1 MLSAMEY
8 VRQSLGL
15 HLFFIRIMKEHSF
28 FLEIGFTPRDSD
40 FTETA
45 DEFRQEFDE
54 ALRRAIALSDGVVGA
69 AVLQS
74 GEVVTPY
81 TLNAEEASKF
91 YTGVPILTGLTKL
104 EENLSAGTLEES
116 DNALVQRVY
125 ALNHHVMDLLEKL
138 IQFKTRILRDVTS
151 CRMFTVN
158 YPLLIDHILREA
170 KLYYRMIQRLQDQM
184 ELDLE
189 QEAYEQEM
197 FWNRIM
203 AEHSLFIRGL
213 LDPTEND
220 LLNAA
225 NNFGNEFNQLYEE
238 SRAAMDR
245 TLPLSRITDDSLKAT
260 IEISKFNAQGT
271 QGILECKVK
280 SIIIPLLGDHV
291 LRESNH
297 FIRLLKRYENRLPG

>member
-8 VRQSLGL
+8 VRQSLEL
-15 HLFFIRIMKEHSF
+15 HLFFTRIMKEHAF

-45 DEFRQEFDE
+45 DEFRQEFDDVLRHVV
-54 ALRRAIALSDGVVGA
+54 ALAGGVVGA

-74 GEVVTPY
+74 GEAVTPY
-81 TLNAEEASKF
+81 TLKAEEATKF
-91 YTGVPILTGLTKL
+91 YTGVPILTGLTRL
-104 EENLSAGTLEES
+104 EENLSAGGLDEC
-116 DNALVQRVY
+116 DNALVQKVY

-138 IQFKTRILRDVTS
+138 IQFKTRILRDVAA

-184 ELDLE
+184 ELDIE

-220 LLNAA
+220 LITAA
-225 NNFGNEFNQLYEE
+225 NNFGNEFNQLYEA
-238 SRAAMDR
+238 SKAAMDR
-245 TLPLSRITDDSLKAT
+245 TLPLSKVTDESLKAAT
-260 IEISKFNAQGT
+260 DISRFNAQGT

-297 FIRLLKRYENRLPG
+297 FIRLLKRYEKGLPG

>member
-8 VRQSLGL
+8 VRQSLEL
-15 HLFFIRIMKEHSF
+15 HLFFTRIMKEHSF

-45 DEFRQEFDE
+45 DEFRQEFDDV
-54 ALRRAIALSDGVVGA
+54 LRRAIALSDGVVGA
-69 AVLQS
+69 GVLQS

-81 TLNAEEASKF
+81 TLQAEEASKF
-91 YTGVPILTGLTKL
+91 FTGVPILTGLTKL
-104 EENLSAGTLEES
+104 EENLSAGSLEES
-116 DNALVQRVY
+116 GNALVQSVY

-138 IQFKTRILRDVTS
+138 IQFKTRILRDVAA
-151 CRMFTVN
+151 CKMFTVN

-170 KLYYRMIQRLQDQM
+170 KLYYRMVQRLQDQM
-184 ELDLE
+184 ELDIE

-220 LLNAA
+220 LIIAA

-238 SRAAMDR
+238 SRSAMDQ
-245 TLPLSRITDDSLKAT
+245 TLPLSRVTDESLKAA
-260 IEISKFNAQGT
+260 IDISKFNAQGT